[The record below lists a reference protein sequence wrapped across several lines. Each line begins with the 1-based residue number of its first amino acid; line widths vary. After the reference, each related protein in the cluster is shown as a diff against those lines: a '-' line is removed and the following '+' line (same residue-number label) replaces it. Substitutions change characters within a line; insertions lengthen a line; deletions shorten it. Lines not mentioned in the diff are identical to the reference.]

1 MFRDAIRFFLFVGLL
16 FFRPMTMTSIKTSS
30 FPYDYFSSNHRSRRN
45 GLNRTLASTFPL
57 FSSSTFDPFKISSL
71 VKQPISHK
79 INSPQRNRNTYKLKV
94 ASFNIWGLITS
105 KDKSARISAITR
117 YFTKNPRGLDILCLQ
132 ELWVAEDY
140 RTIRAGLS
148 LEFPHAHYFK
158 SGVVGSGLAIFSKF
172 PFEEVW
178 WKGFTLTGKAH
189 RIFDGDWYAGKGIGA
204 VRIKHP
210 VIGLMDIF
218 NTHVRSLFLFTL
230 ILFSLIII

>member
-1 MFRDAIRFFLFVGLL
+1 MFRDAIRLLLFAGLL
-16 FFRPMTMTSIKTSS
+16 LLQAMTSTSNV
-30 FPYDYFSSNHRSRRN
+30 F
-45 GLNRTLASTFPL
+45 LNRTFPSL
-57 FSSSTFDPFKISSL
+57 SSSFDPFKIDSL
-71 VKQPISHK
+71 TKRISNK
-79 INSPQRNRNTYKLKV
+79 RKRNLDNDSRRNTNTYQLKV

-140 RTIRAGLS
+140 RTVRAGLS

-172 PFEEVW
+172 PIEEAW
-178 WKGFTLTGKAH
+178 WKGFTLAGKAD

-210 VIGLMDIF
+210 VIGDIDVF
-218 NTHVRSLFLFTL
+218 NTHVRAF
-230 ILFSLIII
+230 

>member
-1 MFRDAIRFFLFVGLL
+1 MFSDAIRFMFFVGLL
-16 FFRPMTMTSIKTSS
+16 FFRSMTSIKTSSSSS
-30 FPYDYFSSNHRSRRN
+30 FPYDYFSSNHRNRN
-45 GLNRTLASTFPL
+45 GLNRTLTGTFPL
-57 FSSSTFDPFKISSL
+57 FSTSSFDPFKISSL
-71 VKQPISHK
+71 AKPISNK
-79 INSPQRNRNTYKLKV
+79 NKSPPRSKNTYILKV

-172 PFEEVW
+172 PIEEAW

-210 VIGLMDIF
+210 VIGVMDIF
-218 NTHVRSLFLFTL
+218 NTHVRFF
-230 ILFSLIII
+230 F